1 MNICIFAANYLP
13 NIGGIERYCYYVS
26 RELIK
31 KGHTVTLVT
40 NDVFNLGKEETQENG
55 LKILRIP
62 CINLLNSRYPIHKRN
77 KSFKEI
83 DKFLNQEDFDLFIIN
98 ARFYTHSI
106 YAARIAK
113 KRNIK
118 CFVIEH
124 GCSHLSVNNK
134 LFDFLGGIYEHLHT
148 AVLKLYCK
156 NYYAVSGTAGAWSGH
171 FGIKSDGVL
180 YNSVDVN
187 EINDILANTTLSYK
201 SKYALKETDKVITF
215 TGRLIKEKGI
225 YQLINAVNKL
235 NRDDVYL
242 FIAGDGIEFEPLKKL
257 QNNNIILL
265 GRLGFSEV
273 ISLLKESD
281 IFCLPSV
288 SEGMSTSVLEAIATK
303 TLVITTQNSGA
314 VELITDKSFG
324 VITKSN
330 TEEEIY
336 AALSQVID
344 DTDYIKNA
352 TENSYKRLITDFTF
366 SNTASKIVENWGDL
380 K

>member
-26 RELIK
+26 NELIK

-40 NDVFNLGKEETQENG
+40 NDVFNLGKEETQENS
-55 LKILRIP
+55 LKILRFP
-62 CINLLNSRYPIHKRN
+62 CINLLNARYPIHKRN
-77 KSFKEI
+77 ETFKEI
-83 DKFLNQEDFDLFIIN
+83 DKFLKEENFDLFIIN
-98 ARFYTHSI
+98 ARFYTHSV

-134 LFDFLGGIYEHLHT
+134 LLDFLGGIYEHLHT
-148 AVLKLYCK
+148 EFLKIYCK
-156 NYYAVSGTAGAWSGH
+156 NYYAVSGTAGVWSKH
-171 FGIKSDGVL
+171 FGIKSKGVL
-180 YNSVDVN
+180 YNSVDVDEVN
-187 EINDILANTTLSYK
+187 EILNTTTLSYK
-201 SKYALKETDKVITF
+201 NQYNLKETDKVITF

-225 YQLINAVNKL
+225 YELINAVNKL

-242 FIAGDGIEFEPLKKL
+242 FIAGDGIEYENLKKL
-257 QNNNIILL
+257 QNKNIILL

-281 IFCLPSV
+281 VFCLPSV

-324 VITKSN
+324 VIIKTN
-330 TEEEIY
+330 AEEEIY
-336 AALSQVID
+336 NALSMVID
-344 DTDYIKNA
+344 DSEYIKKA
-352 TENSYKRLITDFTF
+352 TEKSYQRLIKDFTF
-366 SNTASKIVENWGDL
+366 ENTASKMIEILGDL
-380 K
+380 

>member
-1 MNICIFAANYLP
+1 MKICIFAANYLP

-31 KGHTVTLVT
+31 MGHTVTLVT
-40 NDVFNLGKEETQENG
+40 NDVFNLGKEETQENA

-62 CINLLNSRYPIHKRN
+62 CINLLNARYPIHKRN
-77 KSFKEI
+77 AVFKEI
-83 DKFLNQEDFDLFIIN
+83 DAYLNQENFDLFIIN

-106 YAARIAK
+106 YAAKIAK

-124 GCSHLSVNNK
+124 GSSHLSVNNK

-171 FGIKSDGVL
+171 FGIKSKGVL
-180 YNSVDVN
+180 YNSVDVE
-187 EINDILANTTLSYK
+187 EINDILNTTSLSYK
-201 SKYALKETDKVITF
+201 SKYNLKENDKVITF

-225 YQLINAVNKL
+225 YQLINAVNSL
-235 NRDDVYL
+235 DRNDVYL
-242 FIAGDGIEFEPLKKL
+242 FIAGDGIEYENLKKL
-257 QNNNIILL
+257 QSKNVILL

-288 SEGMSTSVLEAIATK
+288 SEGMSTSVLEAVATK

-336 AALSQVID
+336 DALAEVID
-344 DTDYIKNA
+344 DTEYIKTA
-352 TENSYKRLITDFTF
+352 TEKSYNRLISDFTF
-366 SNTASKIVENWGDL
+366 KNTASKIIEILGDL